1 MFLDIIPESQVNTPT
16 IIITLAIFVVLA
28 VGTLCAYILKKRN
41 AK

>member
-1 MFLDIIPESQVNTPT
+1 MFLDIAPTSNVNPST